1 MDGYEKWSVVV
12 DDFAKYKTAKEVTIQ
27 RLWEEYFVDPD
38 IFGFSVRKGEID
50 IHRVMRIGSKERTI
64 PDIII
69 HDPVAGKD
77 LFIIELKQYNL
88 AFDSNYEEQL
98 LSYMRLLRSDIGILI
113 CKEIYVYCLDEN
125 GEYGGEPLVIR
136 FNKDALDGCKLMSF
150 LTKGNFNKTEIRN
163 YISEAVKRKTVTLS
177 EGKRDK
183 LIKSDSFEVYT
194 EPAFKYV
201 MIKIRES
208 TILEKGSLYEAVRR
222 AWRINVDRISGYR
235 YVFAVVDGVVRGI
248 FIARQWKK
256 VTSGPDAGRYEFFGD
271 NAPYELEHKF
281 IGKRIPPY
289 YSKFGMA
296 SPVLYCPSRESRV

>member
-136 FNKDALDGCKLMSF
+136 FNKDARDGCKLMSF

-208 TILEKGSLYEAVRR
+208 TILDKGSLYEAVRR
-222 AWRINVDRISGYR
+222 AWKVSPDKISGYK
-235 YVFAVVDGVVRGI
+235 YVFAVVAGVVKGV

-256 VTSGPDAGRYEFFGD
+256 ITGGADAERYEFFGE
-271 NAPYELEHKF
+271 NAPDEIAHEFVDKH
-281 IGKRIPPY
+281 IPPC
-289 YSKFGMA
+289 YSKKGSA
-296 SPVLYCPSRESRV
+296 NPVQYCPKTSGK